1 MTTDQTMTVQAI
13 KTAIQ
18 MEIDG
23 KEFYLKAAKASK
35 NDLGR
40 QLFSSLAA
48 EEDIHRVKF
57 EEIFQAIGAKKA
69 WPAVKLTP
77 HGRELKTLF
86 TDAST
91 NVKAAKNELEAIRTA
106 MDMENRT
113 RDFYQER
120 AGKAS
125 FDAEKQFY
133 LALVGQES
141 THHALLLDY
150 FEYLKDP
157 AQYFTMKE
165 RHSLDGG

>member
-1 MTTDQTMTVQAI
+1 MTVQAV

-23 KEFYLKAAKASK
+23 KEYYLKAAQASK
-35 NDLGR
+35 IDLGR
-40 QLFSSLAA
+40 QLFRSLAA
-48 EEDIHRVKF
+48 EEDIHRQKF
-57 EEIFQAIGAKKA
+57 EEIFRTIQAKKA
-69 WPAVKLTP
+69 WPELKFTP
-77 HGRELKTLF
+77 HGKEMQTLF
-86 TDAST
+86 AGAAAS
-91 NVKAAKNELEAIRTA
+91 VKATSSEVDAIKTA
-106 MDMENRT
+106 MEMENKT

-141 THHALLLDY
+141 THHAMLLDY
-150 FEYLKDP
+150 FEYLQNP
-157 AQYFTMKE
+157 GQYFTMKE